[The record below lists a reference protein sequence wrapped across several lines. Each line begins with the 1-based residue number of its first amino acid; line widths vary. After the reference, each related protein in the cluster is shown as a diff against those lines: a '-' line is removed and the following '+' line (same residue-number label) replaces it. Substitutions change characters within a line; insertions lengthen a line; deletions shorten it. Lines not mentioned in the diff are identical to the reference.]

1 MDIDN
6 NYYDDVNDNNVANYD
21 YGYDEDYNDEGE
33 YADVDGLLPEQFD
46 PREDEEH
53 NVDSDEEIR
62 PAIDIEF
69 DGTIVDDNEAHEI
82 NIPTSSPLDHLQHPL
97 IYIFVFL
104 VLFQINHISERIANT
119 LISFIS
125 VLIGSFAGEEIRQCI
140 PHSIAGMKKWFGLDY
155 LTEDLQ
161 MYSACPT
168 CHAIYLLPGPQN
180 CTNPSRRMNGT
191 LCDTPLLKSTAS
203 SNNRGNPYKK
213 YAYYPLEDSLKR
225 LFMREN
231 FEEKTEQW
239 KSRSME
245 PGLFNDVYNGMMWYD
260 LFDPSTGLP
269 FVETPRSLMLI
280 LNIDWFT
287 PFDSGYSCGAIY
299 LVCNNLPH
307 VDHFKIEN
315 VILIGVMP
323 GPKEPSTYE
332 INSYLEPLVDS
343 LLRLFNG
350 ITIPTYQES
359 NGTLIR
365 AALLNITCDIPTARK
380 VGGFTSHNST
390 RACHKCTREFVVFPG
405 TSNLD
410 YSGNIIDREHGL
422 RTREKRETGTRWSQI
437 HRLPYFDLVCSVL
450 IDPMHN
456 LFLGTADQMVRIW
469 REHGLLTDADRFDI
483 QKLADG
489 IVLPPGV
496 PFLNRKIECK
506 FGFMTAANWKAWC
519 LVYSPFVL
527 KNKLPAAHLNNWMNF
542 ADACRILS
550 KTSITYQEI
559 DDADRLLKEFV
570 GRCCSLYGPEC
581 ITPNMHLHL
590 HLRETIED
598 FSTIYTYW
606 LFSFERYNGFMK
618 DAETNQKDSFELT
631 FMKRFIEKTG
641 ALDFIRTR
649 ISSRLVGRPQEL
661 EVLLKIAGQS
671 HTPYHQNQAQY
682 NPLIFNQLSSDP
694 TIDVIGSEPLPAD
707 TLLSMTEG
715 QKTRFNGQSYEL
727 LLEHYQQHYDGV
739 YSILQQTPGRICC
752 YNEVEKFRSIEI
764 FGQQYRSSSSKSI
777 RGSHIQALFLQHG
790 DIVAW
795 TGQVQYY
802 FRHVLVVDRVPKQH
816 YFAYVRWYCTEAGQR
831 FEQEGLE
838 EWRNRFMA
846 DDRHSILPVHRISF
860 QVTIVAY
867 GP

>member
-1 MDIDN
+1 MYI
-6 NYYDDVNDNNVANYD
+6 Y
-21 YGYDEDYNDEGE
+21 
-33 YADVDGLLPEQFD
+33 L
-46 PREDEEH
+46 
-53 NVDSDEEIR
+53 
-62 PAIDIEF
+62 
-69 DGTIVDDNEAHEI
+69 AHEI
-82 NIPTSSPLDHLQHPL
+82 SIPAGSPLDHLPNPL

-125 VLIGSFAGEEIRQCI
+125 VLIGGFVGEEIRQCI
-140 PHSIAGMKKWFGLDY
+140 PHSIAGMKKWIGLDY
-155 LTEDLQ
+155 LTEDLR

-168 CHAIYLLPGPQN
+168 CHAIYPLPGPER

-191 LCDTPLLKSTAS
+191 LCDTPLLKSTS
-203 SNNRGNPYKK
+203 TSTRSNNRGMPYKK

-231 FEEKTEQW
+231 FEDKIEQW
-239 KSRSME
+239 KSRHME
-245 PGLFNDVYNGMMWYD
+245 PGLFNDVYDGMMWYD
-260 LFDPSTGLP
+260 LLDPNTGLP
-269 FVETPRSLMLI
+269 FVETPRSLMLT
-280 LNIDWFT
+280 LNIDWFA

-299 LVCNNLPH
+299 LVCNNLPRA
-307 VDHFKIEN
+307 DRFKMEN
-315 VILIGVMP
+315 VILVGVMP

-350 ITIPTYQES
+350 ITIPTFQEP
-359 NGTLIR
+359 NGIVIR
-365 AALLNITCDIPTARK
+365 AALLNIACDIPAARK
-380 VGGFTSHNST
+380 VGGFTSHSST

-410 YSGNIIDREHGL
+410 YSGNNIDREHGL
-422 RTREKRETGTRWSQI
+422 RTRESNASAAGQWLEARTQAARTRIERETGTRWSQI
-437 HRLPYFDLVCSVL
+437 HRLHYFDPVRSVL

-456 LFLGTADQMVRIW
+456 LFLGTADRMVRVW
-469 REHGLLTDADRFDI
+469 REHGLLTNADGVDM
-483 QKLADG
+483 QELADG
-489 IVLPPGV
+489 VVLPPGI
-496 PFLNRKIECK
+496 PSLNRKIERK
-506 FGFMTAANWKAWC
+506 FGFMTAADWKAWC

-527 KNKLPAAHLNNWMNF
+527 KNKLPAAHMSNWMNF
-542 ADACRILS
+542 VNACRLLS
-550 KTSITYQEI
+550 KTSITYEEI
-559 DDADRLLKEFV
+559 DEADRLLKMFV
-570 GRCCSLYGPEC
+570 GRCCSLYGPES

-618 DAETNQKDSFELT
+618 DAETNQKDAFELT

-641 ALDFIRTR
+641 ALDFIHTK
-649 ISSRLVGRPQEL
+649 ISSRLVGRQQEL

-671 HTPYHQNQAQY
+671 HIHNQQNQAQY

-707 TLLSMTEG
+707 TLLSMSEG
-715 QKTRFNGQSYEL
+715 QKTRFNGQPYEL
-727 LLEHYQQHYDGV
+727 LFQHYQQHYDGV
-739 YSILQQTPGRICC
+739 YTIMQRTPGRICC

-764 FGQQYRSSSSKSI
+764 FGQQYRSASSKSI

-790 DIVAW
+790 DVVAW

-816 YFAYVRWYCTEAGQR
+816 YFAYVRWYRTEAGQR

-846 DDRHSILPVHRISF
+846 DDRHSILPVHRISS
-860 QVTIVAY
+860 QVAIVAY
-867 GP
+867 GTQGNPNTSKIVIIPLNRRIVI